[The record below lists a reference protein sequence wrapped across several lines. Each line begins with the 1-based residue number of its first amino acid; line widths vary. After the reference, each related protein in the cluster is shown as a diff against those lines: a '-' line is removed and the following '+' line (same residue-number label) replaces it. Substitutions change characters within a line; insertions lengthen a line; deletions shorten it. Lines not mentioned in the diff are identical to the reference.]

1 MRVQYEYETN
11 NTGKIKFDCVD
22 SDATLNVGAD
32 REMTIDGPKTLP
44 TDTYTKEGYKIIGWT
59 RKMGMRNVYPD
70 FAEGNFIYE
79 GAEIDDESGGSVVI
93 DYGVRDYFSDKPQL
107 LESYEKFISNK
118 YLMKKESVSRYTK
131 ESIMEKNMLP
141 MKIICLKSIKL
152 AQK

>member
-1 MRVQYEYETN
+1 M
-11 NTGKIKFDCVD
+11 
-22 SDATLNVGAD
+22 GAD

-93 DYGVRDYFSDKPQL
+93 DYGVRDYFSYKTASSPL
-107 LESYEKFISNK
+107 VY
-118 YLMKKESVSRYTK
+118 
-131 ESIMEKNMLP
+131 ESIYWACIYQACSTVDQNLFLYPNEEITLYPIWQEEEFTVNVKNTDDSVINTFDVKCSEGFAIL
-141 MKIICLKSIKL
+141 IF
-152 AQK
+152 